1 MSGFGLPILPET
13 APFPAEHIEVLN
25 AVMAQASAEQ
35 RHWLSGFLA
44 GYHAALTSPA
54 ALPMAAPAAPPRK
67 KSPLTVLYGTDSGN
81 AEGLADAAKKAAAKA
96 GFAVQVVDMADT
108 DPAEMA
114 KAERLLVITSTWGEG
129 DPPERAAPFYRA
141 LMADDAPR
149 FDGVPFSVL
158 ALGDS
163 SYVNF
168 CETGRQIDA
177 RLEALGGRRIAARV
191 DCDLDYE
198 EPAASWT
205 QQALKDLADQ
215 LEPEPAAKGVRSNGG
230 VGRGP
235 GGGEVIN
242 FPSAAAEP
250 LYGKAHP
257 FPAEVTEIANLNG
270 SRSGKQTIH
279 LELSLAGSGLVFEPG
294 DSLGIVTENRPETV
308 EAVLRAA
315 GLTGDAEL
323 AARLAREWDITTL
336 SRPVLEAYAALNP
349 TPALAELLAGAGW
362 RGYLAGRQ
370 LLDLLEDFPLALTA
384 EQLTGL
390 LRKLPSRLYSV
401 ASSLKAVPDEAHL
414 LVGVVRYESHGR
426 ERHGVAST
434 FVAERLRAGDKLKV
448 YVKPNRNFRLPDD
461 HDRPVIMIGPGT
473 GVAPFRAFLQERQA
487 ARAKG
492 RNWLFFGDRNY
503 THDFLY
509 QLEWQELHK
518 DGVLN
523 EIDVAFSRDQPEK
536 VYVQHR
542 MWQRREEL
550 FGWLEDGAHL
560 YVCGDEKAMAKD
572 VHAMLAAIVARQGQ
586 RSTEAA
592 EAYLS
597 DLKKQHRYQ
606 RDVY

>member
-13 APFPAEHIEVLN
+13 APFSPEHIEVLN
-25 AVMAQASAEQ
+25 AVMAHANAEQ

-44 GYHAALTSPA
+44 GYHAAIASPVALPAPPA
-54 ALPMAAPAAPPRK
+54 AEPRRK
-67 KSPLTVLYGTDSGN
+67 IPLTVLYGTDSGN
-81 AEGLADAAKKAAAKA
+81 AEGVADAAKKAAAKS
-96 GFAVQVVDMADT
+96 GFAARIVDMADT
-108 DPAEMA
+108 EPAEMA
-114 KAERLLVITSTWGEG
+114 RSEHLLVIVSTWGEG
-129 DPPERAAPFYRA
+129 DPPERAAPFYHA

-168 CETGRQIDA
+168 CETGCQIDA
-177 RLEALGGRRIAARV
+177 RLEALGGKRIAPRV

-198 EPAASWT
+198 EPAAAWT
-205 QQALKDLADQ
+205 RAALKELVDLV
-215 LEPEPAAKGVRSNGG
+215 EPEPTPSRPKR
-230 VGRGP
+230 
-235 GGGEVIN
+235 GEVIN
-242 FPSAAAEP
+242 FPSATAEP
-250 LYGKAHP
+250 LYGKASP
-257 FPAEVTEIANLNG
+257 FPAEITELVNLNS

-279 LELSLAGSGLVFEPG
+279 LELSLEGSGLRFEPG

-308 EAVLRAA
+308 EAVLQAA
-315 GLTGDAEL
+315 GLAGDAGL
-323 AARLAREWDITTL
+323 AARVASEWDITTL

-349 TPALAELLAGAGW
+349 APALAELVAGEGW
-362 RGYLAGRQ
+362 RAYLPGRQ
-370 LLDLLEDFPLALTA
+370 LLDLLEDFPMALTS

-401 ASSLKAVPDEAHL
+401 ASSLKATADEAHL
-414 LVGVVRYESHGR
+414 LVGVVRYQSRGR

-434 FVAERLRAGDKLKV
+434 FVADRLRAGDKLPV
-448 YVKPNRNFRLPDD
+448 YVKPNKNFRLPEDP
-461 HDRPVIMIGPGT
+461 DRPMIMIGPGT

-487 ARAKG
+487 TGAEG

-518 DGVLN
+518 EGVLS
-523 EIDVAFSRDQPEK
+523 EMDVAFSRDQPEK

-542 MWQRREEL
+542 MWQRRKEL
-550 FGWLEDGAHL
+550 FSWLEDGAHL

-572 VHAMLAAIVARQGQ
+572 VHATLAAIVADQG
-586 RSTEAA
+586 RHPAEAA
-592 EAYLS
+592 EAYLA